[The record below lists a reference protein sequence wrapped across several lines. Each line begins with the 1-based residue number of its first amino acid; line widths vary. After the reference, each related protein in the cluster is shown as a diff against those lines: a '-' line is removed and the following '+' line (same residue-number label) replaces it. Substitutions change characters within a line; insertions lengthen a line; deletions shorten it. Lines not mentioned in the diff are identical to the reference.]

1 MDDCL
6 RSVKDE
12 QVAIE
17 LIQGLSEACAH
28 GGFNLTKFKSN
39 SRAVLESFPP
49 EKRSKEAR
57 DLVLGSDRLPV
68 ERALGVQW
76 CVESD
81 TFEFRIVLNDKPP
94 TRRGILS
101 VVSSIYDPLG
111 FAAPFTLPAKKIIQ
125 DLCREEMTL
134 FLSNT
139 KLDGTNG

>member
-12 QVAIE
+12 QTAIE
-17 LIQGLSEACAH
+17 LIQGLRQACAH
-28 GGFNLTKFKSN
+28 GGFNLNKFISS
-39 SRAVLESFPP
+39 SRTVLESIPV

-57 DLVLGSDRLPV
+57 DLDLGHDCLPV

-81 TFEFRIVLNDKPP
+81 VFEFRIVVSDKPP

-101 VVSSIYDPLG
+101 VISSVYDPLG
-111 FAAPFTLPAKKIIQ
+111 FATPFTLPA
-125 DLCREEMTL
+125 
-134 FLSNT
+134 
-139 KLDGTNG
+139 